1 MKNYVINRN
10 QFNDL
15 LFIMTGWNGFNN
27 NFKIVKKVNLTY
39 NNYPNHQDVFDGDW
53 LEKKRN
59 EIAKNCKDDESV
71 AFSYKQATS
80 KQMLSFIRKLEKR
93 YEEEHKNDFD
103 GLFEGTIGDW
113 INDWDYQKLK
123 LLEEILTKN
132 IKK

>member
-15 LFIMTGWNGFNN
+15 LLIITGWNGFNN

-39 NNYPNHQDVFDGDW
+39 NNYPHHQNVFDGDW
-53 LEKKRN
+53 LEKKRD
-59 EIAKNCKDDESV
+59 EIAQNCKDDESV

-80 KQMLSFIRKLEKR
+80 KQMLSFIRELEKS
-93 YEEEHKNDFD
+93 YEAEHKNDFD
-103 GLFEGTIGDW
+103 SLFEGTNSDW
-113 INDWDYQKLK
+113 IYDLDYQKLT